1 MLLILHIPKTAGTS
15 LRVSLQNEFGLAR
28 IALDYR
34 DQSDDTSSIVRHYL
48 YQNDA
53 SLGTGDLIQ
62 NLRATGYQALIGHF
76 PFSKYGEFFLPSE
89 VIAFVREPLVRSCSE
104 YLHKRR
110 HNKMEGTF
118 SEFIE
123 NPRNQNLQAKML
135 NGHHQENFIGI
146 TERYADSLSM
156 LNKRFGLQVKERKAN
171 RAPRGGGMR
180 FLEGLDPKIVDRYRE
195 LNQQDI
201 VMYRESLSKLEKL
214 QPTIARRK
222 GWVQRITSR
231 NPGNLA

>member
-15 LRVSLQNEFGLAR
+15 LRVSLQNEFGLPR
-28 IALDYR
+28 IALDYWG
-34 DQSDDTSSIVRHYL
+34 QSDHTSSIVRHHL
-48 YQNDA
+48 YQNNA
-53 SLGTGDLIQ
+53 ALGTGDLVQ

-110 HNKMEGTF
+110 HDKIEGTF

-123 NPRNQNLQAKML
+123 DPRNQNVQAKML
-135 NGHHQENFIGI
+135 NGHQQENFIGI

-156 LNKRFGLQVKERKAN
+156 LNKRFGLQIKERKAN

-180 FLEGLDPKIVDRYRE
+180 FLKGLNRKIVDRYRE

-201 VMYRESLSKLEKL
+201 VMYRESLSRLEKL
-214 QPTIARRK
+214 RPTTARCK
-222 GWVQRITSR
+222 GWVRRITSTK
-231 NPGNLA
+231 PGNLT

>member
-15 LRVSLQNEFGLAR
+15 LRVSLQEKYGLPRLAM
-28 IALDYR
+28 DYWG
-34 DQSDDTSSIVRHYL
+34 QSEHTSNIVHQHL
-48 YQNDA
+48 YQNNVD
-53 SLGTGDLIQ
+53 LGTSDLIY
-62 NLRATGYQALIGHF
+62 NLRETGYQAIVGHF
-76 PFSKYGEFFLPSE
+76 HLSKYSKFFLPNE

-110 HNKMEGTF
+110 HDKFDGSF

-123 NPRNQNLQAKML
+123 DPRNQNLQARML
-135 NGHHQENFIGI
+135 KGHHPENFIGI
-146 TERYADSLSM
+146 TERYSDSLNI

-180 FLEGLDPKIVDRYRE
+180 FLKGLNRQVVDRYRV

-201 VMYRESLSKLEKL
+201 DLYRESLSKLDKL
-214 QPTIARRK
+214 HPAPARRK
-222 GWVQRITSR
+222 GWVRSIASR
-231 NPGNLA
+231 NSSNLT